1 MNNQSATL
9 DEIKIELG
17 KFPASVVDEFDK
29 ARALMPPNLTD
40 VQMREWASAGLEIA
54 QETVRSWEAAAE
66 FYKVSPKVL
75 GYMPLNYF
83 FKWTDCG
90 KSLCVESPTLAAAYF
105 EASPGTMS
113 KLRSRHIESWSNL
126 GRTLY
131 KGTWKSSTLA
141 CKFFQSSPALLEDL
155 SFPEIERFAKFLDA
169 LSHRSYDLASDCLT
183 LGQQLFPMIGD
194 DRAAFIN
201 MASALVDSG
210 WREIKA
216 FFESGARALPRI
228 EGTQRL
234 RFLNLSEQLVHSG
247 GMNIPSVMLET
258 SNALAQ
264 VDTHNH
270 EQILGMAEALLPRS
284 TAAVPEFIKA
294 CPQAMDK
301 LTMNQLEKWYAE
313 GVSILQQ
320 NSDGGL
326 AYFKIESARSE
337 EMLETLSSGVEF
349 QRIKDI
355 MEMYCRGL
363 AGAEIKLSESGELA
377 DKNIGWVSSEAP
389 TTEGTTVFLPTLVD
403 RYLTKLQNF
412 NWFKVVSTHQVAR
425 LEFGSFRFVFD
436 RPSAMFDDLR
446 SDLADKRMAATVTSS
461 ENGHSPE
468 IDAETLAKAYATD
481 VQRFFDLFDDRKLA
495 LDIYTVVE
503 EARLDARVKHE
514 YRGIRSPYTEV
525 QRDSLSSRP
534 NITELPMRQAM
545 VEFLV
550 RLSLQQYQ
558 GLPAPEQYKEEARQI
573 GRIMRQVLNP
583 EASVEDTAEA
593 TLRIYAIISQIPN
606 EEAPPEDWEDL
617 DMSDDMEEDYIDPD
631 EMESLLQQIA
641 QGMEMQVRP
650 EGEQEYEPSEEVDF
664 RGDFKP
670 ELVQLLEQLR
680 MQQDESGGEAS
691 GEPITQEM
699 LEELLQNSAEL
710 ELEAVQGEIQ
720 QSSNTMANNLMK
732 EAGVDAPQSPEFG
745 QGPLV
750 HVDEDG
756 GELEANEPQT
766 FVYDEWD
773 FRADDYKPRWCVVRQ
788 KTMQEGDPSYYGNT
802 LGNYGTLVTQIR
814 RQFEMMVPEMFRKVR
829 KLEDGEEIDIDDIIE
844 AFVDMKTGASPSD
857 KFYWRR
863 NKVQRDVA
871 VAFLLDTS
879 ASTAE
884 AIDDTRKNNDDW
896 DAPDD
901 PVEYMVWLRTRRGEA
916 MRRSY
921 KRIIDVEKEAI
932 VLLINAL
939 EAIGDL
945 YGIYGFSGYG
955 RENVEFYTIKD
966 LDENFSDRVKRRIDR
981 IAPLHATRMG
991 PAIRHTTYKL
1001 DKQDA
1006 RTKLM
1011 FLISDGR
1018 PQDRGYSREGVEK
1031 EYAVHDT
1038 KMALDEAKNKGINAF
1053 ALTVDKNG
1061 HDYLKTM
1068 CSDMGYEVLDD
1079 IYELPSRLLY
1089 LYKKLTM

>member
-1 MNNQSATL
+1 MNNQSATTL
-9 DEIKIELG
+9 DDIRVELG
-17 KFPASVVDEFDK
+17 KYPVSVADEFDK
-29 ARALMPPNLTD
+29 ARAQMPPNLTD
-40 VQMREWASAGLEIA
+40 AQMREWANAGLDIA
-54 QETVRSWEAAAE
+54 RETVRSWEAAAE
-66 FYKVSPKVL
+66 FYKVSAKVL

-90 KSLCVESPTLAAAYF
+90 KSLCAESPTLAAAYF

-126 GRTLY
+126 GRSLY

-155 SFPEIERFAKFLDA
+155 SFPEMERFAKFLDA
-169 LSHRSYDLASDCLT
+169 LSHRSYDLSSDCLT
-183 LGQQLFPMIGD
+183 LGQQLFPLIGA

-201 MASALVDSG
+201 MASTLVDSG

-228 EGTQRL
+228 EGTQRM

-264 VDTHNH
+264 IDTHDH
-270 EQILGMAEALLPRS
+270 AQILTLAEALLPS
-284 TAAVPEFIKA
+284 SAAAVPEFIKA
-294 CPQAMDK
+294 CPQALDK
-301 LTMNQLEKWYAE
+301 LTMTQLEKWYME
-313 GVSILQQ
+313 GVNILQQ
-320 NSDGGL
+320 NNDGGL

-349 QRIKDI
+349 ARIKDV

-363 AGAEIKLSESGELA
+363 AGADIKLAESGDLA
-377 DKNIGWVSSEAP
+377 GKNIGWVSNESP
-389 TTEGTTVFLPTLVD
+389 STEGSTVFVPSLVD
-403 RYLTKLQNF
+403 RYITKLQNF
-412 NWFKVVSTHQVAR
+412 NWFKVVSTHQVAH
-425 LEFGSFRFVFD
+425 LEFGSFWFEFD
-436 RPSAMFDDLR
+436 RPSVMFNDLR
-446 SDLADKRMAATVTSS
+446 PELARQKVVNGQASDMPD
-461 ENGHSPE
+461 
-468 IDAETLAKAYATD
+468 IDAESVEQAWLTD
-481 VQRFFDLFDDRKLA
+481 AQRFFDLFDDRKLA

-503 EARLDARVKHE
+503 DARLDARVKAE
-514 YRGIRSPYTEV
+514 YRGIRAPYTEI
-525 QRDSLSSRP
+525 QQDSLPERP

-550 RLSLQQYQ
+550 RLSLQQYED
-558 GLPAPEQYKEEARQI
+558 LPAPEQYVEQARQI
-573 GRIMRQVLNP
+573 GRIIRQVLKP
-583 EASVEDTAEA
+583 EATVEDTAEA
-593 TLRIYAIISQIPN
+593 TLRIYAVISQIPN

-617 DMSDDMEEDYIDPD
+617 DMSDDMQEDYMDPD
-631 EMESLLQQIA
+631 DMESLLQQIA

-650 EGEQEYEPSEEVDF
+650 DGEQDYESTEEVEF

-680 MQQDESGGEAS
+680 MQQDEGGQAS
-691 GEPITQEM
+691 GEPITQEQ

-710 ELEAVQGEIQ
+710 ELQAVQGEIQ

-756 GELEANEPQT
+756 GALEASEPQT

-773 FRADDYKPRWCVVRQ
+773 FRADDYKPRWCIVRQ
-788 KTMQEGDPSYYGNT
+788 KMMQEGDPSYYGNT
-802 LGNYGTLVTQIR
+802 LGNYGSLVTQIR

-829 KLEDGEEIDIDDIIE
+829 KLEDGEELDIDDIIE

-884 AIDDTRKNNDDW
+884 AIDDTRKNSDDW

-966 LDENFSDRVKRRIDR
+966 LDENFSDKVKKRIDR
-981 IAPLHATRMG
+981 VAPLHATRMG

>member
-9 DEIKIELG
+9 DDIKVELG
-17 KFPASVVDEFDK
+17 KYPASVVEEFDK
-29 ARALMPPNLTD
+29 AREQMPPNLTD
-40 VQMREWASAGLEIA
+40 AQMRQWANAGLELA

-66 FYKVSPKVL
+66 FYKVSAKVL

-83 FKWTDCG
+83 FKWSDCG

-105 EASPGTMS
+105 ESSPGTMS

-126 GRTLY
+126 GRSLY

-141 CKFFQSSPALLEDL
+141 CKFFQSSPLLLETI
-155 SFPEIERFAKFLDA
+155 SFPEMERFAKFLDA
-169 LSHRSYDLASDCLT
+169 LSHRSYDLSSDCLT
-183 LGQQLFPMIGD
+183 LGQQLFPMIGE
-194 DRAAFIN
+194 DRATFIN

-228 EGTQRL
+228 DSSQRM
-234 RFLNLSEQLVHSG
+234 RFLKLSEQLVHSG

-264 VDTHNH
+264 IESHEH
-270 EQILGMAEALLPRS
+270 EQILGMAELLLLQSP
-284 TAAVPEFIKA
+284 AAVPEFIKA
-294 CPQAMDK
+294 CPQALDK
-301 LTMNQLEKWYAE
+301 LTMSQLEKWYAE
-313 GVSILQQ
+313 GVNILQQ
-320 NSDGGL
+320 NQDGGL

-349 QRIKDI
+349 ARIKDV

-363 AGAEIKLSESGELA
+363 AGAEIKLAESGDLA
-377 DKNIGWVSSEAP
+377 NKNIGWVSSESP
-389 TTEGTTVFLPTLVD
+389 STEGSTVFVPSLVD
-403 RYLTKLQNF
+403 RYITKIQNF
-412 NWFKVVSTHQVAR
+412 NWFKVVSTHQVAH
-425 LEFGSFRFVFD
+425 LEFGSFWFEFD
-436 RPSAMFDDLR
+436 QPSVMFNDLR
-446 SDLADKRMAATVTSS
+446 HELDRQKVMATHTA
-461 ENGHSPE
+461 EMPE
-468 IDAETLAKAYATD
+468 IDAESLERAWLTD
-481 VQRFFDLFDDRKLA
+481 AQRFFDLFDDRKLA

-503 EARLDARVKHE
+503 DARLDARVKHE
-514 YRGIRSPYTEV
+514 YRGIRNPYTKI
-525 QRDSLSSRP
+525 QHDSLPSRP

-558 GLPAPEQYKEEARQI
+558 DLPAPEQYTEQARQI
-573 GRIMRQVLNP
+573 GRIIRQVLNP
-583 EASVEDTAEA
+583 EATVEDTAEA

-617 DMSDDMEEDYIDPD
+617 DMSEDMEEDYMDPD
-631 EMESLLQQIA
+631 DMESLLQQIA

-650 EGEQEYEPSEEVDF
+650 DGEQDYESTDEVEF

-680 MQQDESGGEAS
+680 MQQDQGGEAS

-756 GELEANEPQT
+756 GALEASEPQT

-773 FRADDYKPRWCVVRQ
+773 FRADDYKPRWCIVRQ

-829 KLEDGEEIDIDDIIE
+829 KLEDGEEIDIDEIIE
-844 AFVDMKTGASPSD
+844 AFVDMRTGVSPSD

-884 AIDDTRKNNDDW
+884 AIDDTRKNTDDW

-966 LDENFSDRVKRRIDR
+966 LDENFSDRVKKRIDR

>member
-9 DEIKIELG
+9 DDIRVELG
-17 KFPASVVDEFDK
+17 KYPGSVVEEFDK
-29 ARALMPPNLTD
+29 ARDQMPPNLTD
-40 VQMREWASAGLEIA
+40 AQMSQWANAGLELA

-66 FYKVSPKVL
+66 FYKVSAKVL

-90 KSLCVESPTLAAAYF
+90 RSLCAESPTLAAAYF

-113 KLRSRHIESWSNL
+113 KLRSRHIESWSDL
-126 GRTLY
+126 GRSLY

-141 CKFFQSSPALLEDL
+141 CKFFQSSPLLLETL
-155 SFPEIERFAKFLDA
+155 SFPEMERFAKFLDA
-169 LSHRSYDLASDCLT
+169 LSHRSYDLSSDCLI
-183 LGQQLFPMIGD
+183 LGQQLFPMIGE
-194 DRAAFIN
+194 DRATFIN

-228 EGTQRL
+228 DSSQRM
-234 RFLNLSEQLVHSG
+234 RFLKLSEQLVHSG

-264 VDTHNH
+264 IESHEH
-270 EQILGMAEALLPRS
+270 EQILGMAEVLLLQSP
-284 TAAVPEFIKA
+284 AAVPEFIKA
-294 CPQAMDK
+294 CPQALDK

-320 NSDGGL
+320 NQDGGL

-349 QRIKDI
+349 TRIKDV

-363 AGAEIKLSESGELA
+363 AGADIKLAESGDLA
-377 DKNIGWVSSEAP
+377 DKNIGWVSNESP
-389 TTEGTTVFLPTLVD
+389 STEGSTVFVPSLVD
-403 RYLTKLQNF
+403 RYITKLQNF
-412 NWFKVVSTHQVAR
+412 NWFKVVSTHQVAH
-425 LEFGSFRFVFD
+425 LEFGSFWFEFD
-436 RPSAMFDDLR
+436 RPSAMFNDLR
-446 SDLADKRMAATVTSS
+446 YELDRQKVMATQTS
-461 ENGHSPE
+461 EMPE
-468 IDAETLAKAYATD
+468 IDAESLEHAWLTD
-481 VQRFFDLFDDRKLA
+481 AQRFFDLFDDRKLA

-503 EARLDARVKHE
+503 DARLDARVKHE
-514 YRGIRSPYTEV
+514 YRGIRNPYTEI
-525 QRDSLSSRP
+525 QRDSLPNRP

-558 GLPAPEQYKEEARQI
+558 DLPAPEQYTEQARQI
-573 GRIMRQVLNP
+573 GRIIRQVLNP
-583 EASVEDTAEA
+583 EATVEDTAEA

-617 DMSDDMEEDYIDPD
+617 DMSEDMEEDYMDPD

-650 EGEQEYEPSEEVDF
+650 DGEQDYESTEEVEF

-680 MQQDESGGEAS
+680 MQQDEGGQAS

-756 GELEANEPQT
+756 GALEASEPQT

-773 FRADDYKPRWCVVRQ
+773 FRADDYKPRWCIVRQ
-788 KTMQEGDPSYYGNT
+788 KMMQEGDPSYYGNT

-844 AFVDMKTGASPSD
+844 AFVDMRTGASPSD

-966 LDENFSDRVKRRIDR
+966 LDENFSDRVKKRIDR

>member
-1 MNNQSATL
+1 MNTHSAPTL
-9 DEIKIELG
+9 EEIKAELG
-17 KFPASVVDEFDK
+17 KYPASVANEFDK
-29 ARALMPPNLTD
+29 AQAQMPPNLTEA
-40 VQMREWASAGLEIA
+40 QMADWANAGLDIA
-54 QETVRSWEAAAE
+54 KETVRSWEAAAE
-66 FYKVSPKVL
+66 FYKVSARVL

-90 KSLCVESPTLAAAYF
+90 KTLCKESPTLAAAYF
-105 EASPGTMS
+105 DASPGTMS
-113 KLRSRHIESWSNL
+113 KLRSRHIESWANL
-126 GRTLY
+126 GCGLY

-141 CKFFQSSPALLEDL
+141 CKFFQCSPALLEDL
-155 SFPEIERFAKFLDA
+155 SFPEMERFAKFLDA
-169 LSHRSYDLASDCLT
+169 LSHRSYDLSSECLT
-183 LGQQLFPMIGD
+183 LGQQLFPLIGE
-194 DRAAFIN
+194 DRSAFIAL
-201 MASALVDSG
+201 ASTLVDSG
-210 WREIKA
+210 WREIKS

-228 EGTQRL
+228 ESDQRM
-234 RFLNLSEQLVHSG
+234 RFLNLSEQLVKNG
-247 GMNIPSVMLET
+247 GTNIPSVMLET

-264 VDTHNH
+264 IDTHNH
-270 EQILGMAEALLPRS
+270 EQILTLAEGLLTCS
-284 TAAVPEFIKA
+284 HTAAPEFIKS
-294 CPQAMDK
+294 CPQALDK
-301 LTMNQLEKWYAE
+301 LTMSQLEKWYAE
-313 GVSILQQ
+313 GLNILTQ
-320 NSDGGL
+320 NADGGL

-349 QRIKDI
+349 ARIKDV
-355 MEMYCRGL
+355 MEMYCRAL
-363 AGAEIKLSESGELA
+363 AGADIKLAESGELA
-377 DKNIGWVSSEAP
+377 DKNIGWVSNESP
-389 TTEGTTVFLPTLVD
+389 STEGSTVFVPSLVD
-403 RYLTKLQNF
+403 RYLTKMQNF
-412 NWFKVVSTHQVAR
+412 NWFKVVSTHQVAH
-425 LEFGSFRFVFD
+425 LEFGSFWFEFD
-436 RPSAMFDDLR
+436 RPSAMFNDLR
-446 SDLADKRMAATVTSS
+446 HELARQKVDSTQAQAM
-461 ENGHSPE
+461 PE
-468 IDAETLAKAYATD
+468 IDAESVEEAWLTD
-481 VQRFFDLFDDRKLA
+481 AQRFFDLFDDRKLA

-503 EARLDARVKHE
+503 DARLDARVKVE
-514 YRGIRSPYTEV
+514 YRGIRRPYTEI
-525 QRDSLSSRP
+525 QIDSLPQRP

-550 RLSLQQYQ
+550 RLSLQQFE
-558 GLPAPEQYKEEARQI
+558 GLPAPQEYVEEAKQI
-573 GRIMRQVLNP
+573 GRIIRQVLNP
-583 EASVEDTAEA
+583 EAAVEDTAEA

-606 EEAPPEDWEDL
+606 EEIPPEDWEDV
-617 DMSDDMEEDYIDPD
+617 DMGDDQQEEYVDPD
-631 EMESLLQQIA
+631 DMESLLQQIA

-650 EGEQEYEPSEEVDF
+650 DGEQEYESTDEVEF

-680 MQQDESGGEAS
+680 MQNDEGGQAS
-691 GEPITQEM
+691 GEPITQEQ

-710 ELEAVQGEIQ
+710 ELQATQGEIQ
-720 QSSNTMANNLMK
+720 QSSNVMANNLMK

-756 GELEANEPQT
+756 GALEASEPQT

-773 FRADDYKPRWCVVRQ
+773 FRAEDYKPRWCIVRQ

-802 LGNYGTLVTQIR
+802 LGNYGSLVTQIR

-884 AIDDTRKNNDDW
+884 AIDDNKKNADDW

-966 LDENFSDRVKRRIDR
+966 LDENFSDKVKKRIDR
-981 IAPLHATRMG
+981 VAPLHATRMG

>member
-9 DEIKIELG
+9 DDIKVELG
-17 KFPASVVDEFDK
+17 KYPASVVEEFDK
-29 ARALMPPNLTD
+29 AREQMPPNLTD
-40 VQMREWASAGLEIA
+40 AQMRQWANAGLELA

-66 FYKVSPKVL
+66 FYKVSAKVL

-83 FKWTDCG
+83 FKWSDCG

-105 EASPGTMS
+105 ESSPGTMS

-126 GRTLY
+126 GRSLY

-141 CKFFQSSPALLEDL
+141 CKFFQSSPLLLETL
-155 SFPEIERFAKFLDA
+155 SFPEMERFAKFLDA
-169 LSHRSYDLASDCLT
+169 LSHRSYDLSSDCLT
-183 LGQQLFPMIGD
+183 LGQQLFPMIGE
-194 DRAAFIN
+194 DRATFIN

-228 EGTQRL
+228 DSSQRM
-234 RFLNLSEQLVHSG
+234 RFLKLSEQLVHSG

-264 VDTHNH
+264 IESHEH
-270 EQILGMAEALLPRS
+270 EQILGMAELLLLQSP
-284 TAAVPEFIKA
+284 AAVPEFIKA
-294 CPQAMDK
+294 CPQALDK
-301 LTMNQLEKWYAE
+301 LTMSQLEKWYAE
-313 GVSILQQ
+313 GVNILQQ
-320 NSDGGL
+320 NQDGGL

-349 QRIKDI
+349 ARIKDV

-363 AGAEIKLSESGELA
+363 AGAEIKLAESGDLA
-377 DKNIGWVSSEAP
+377 NKNIGWVSSESP
-389 TTEGTTVFLPTLVD
+389 STEGSTVFVPSLVD
-403 RYLTKLQNF
+403 RYITKIQNF
-412 NWFKVVSTHQVAR
+412 NWFKVVSTHQVAH
-425 LEFGSFRFVFD
+425 LEFGSFWFEFD
-436 RPSAMFDDLR
+436 QPSVMFNDLR
-446 SDLADKRMAATVTSS
+446 YELDRQKVMATQTA
-461 ENGHSPE
+461 EMPE
-468 IDAETLAKAYATD
+468 IDAESLERAWLTD
-481 VQRFFDLFDDRKLA
+481 AQRFFDLFDDRKLA

-503 EARLDARVKHE
+503 DARLDARVKHE
-514 YRGIRSPYTEV
+514 YRGIRNPYTEI
-525 QRDSLSSRP
+525 QHDSLPNRP

-558 GLPAPEQYKEEARQI
+558 DLPAPEQYTEQARQI
-573 GRIMRQVLNP
+573 GRIIRQVLNP
-583 EASVEDTAEA
+583 EATVEDTAEA

-617 DMSDDMEEDYIDPD
+617 DMSEDMEEDYMDPD
-631 EMESLLQQIA
+631 DMESLLQQIA

-650 EGEQEYEPSEEVDF
+650 DGEQDYESTDEVEF

-680 MQQDESGGEAS
+680 MQQDQGGEAS

-756 GELEANEPQT
+756 GALEASEPQT

-773 FRADDYKPRWCVVRQ
+773 FRADDYKPRWCIVRQ

-829 KLEDGEEIDIDDIIE
+829 RLEDGEEIDIDEIIE
-844 AFVDMKTGASPSD
+844 AFVDMRTGASPSD

-884 AIDDTRKNNDDW
+884 AIDDTRKNTDDW

-966 LDENFSDRVKRRIDR
+966 LDENFSDRVKKRIDR

>member
-1 MNNQSATL
+1 MNTHSAPML
-9 DEIKIELG
+9 EEIKAELG
-17 KFPASVVDEFDK
+17 KYPASVANEFDK
-29 ARALMPPNLTD
+29 AHAQMPPNLTEA
-40 VQMREWASAGLEIA
+40 QMADWANAGLDIA
-54 QETVRSWEAAAE
+54 KETVRSWEAAAE
-66 FYKVSPKVL
+66 FYKVSARVL

-90 KSLCVESPTLAAAYF
+90 KTLCKESPTLAAAYF

-113 KLRSRHIESWSNL
+113 KLRSRHIESWANL
-126 GRTLY
+126 GCGLY

-141 CKFFQSSPALLEDL
+141 CKFFQCSPALLEDL
-155 SFPEIERFAKFLDA
+155 SFPEMERFAKFLDA
-169 LSHRSYDLASDCLT
+169 LSHRSYDLSSECLT
-183 LGQQLFPMIGD
+183 LGQQLFPLIGE
-194 DRAAFIN
+194 DRSAFIAL
-201 MASALVDSG
+201 ASTLVDSG
-210 WREIKA
+210 WREIKS

-228 EGTQRL
+228 ESTQRM
-234 RFLNLSEQLVHSG
+234 RFLNLSEQLVKNG
-247 GMNIPSVMLET
+247 GSNIPSVMLET
-258 SNALAQ
+258 SNALSQ
-264 VDTHNH
+264 IDTHNH
-270 EQILGMAEALLPRS
+270 EQILTLAEGLLTCS
-284 TAAVPEFIKA
+284 HAAAPEFIKS
-294 CPQAMDK
+294 CPQALDK
-301 LTMNQLEKWYAE
+301 LTMSQLEKWYAE
-313 GVSILQQ
+313 GLNILTQ
-320 NSDGGL
+320 NADGGL

-349 QRIKDI
+349 ARIKDV
-355 MEMYCRGL
+355 MEMYCRAL
-363 AGAEIKLSESGELA
+363 AGADIKLAESGELA
-377 DKNIGWVSSEAP
+377 DKNIGWVSNESP
-389 TTEGTTVFLPTLVD
+389 STEGSTVFVPSLVD
-403 RYLTKLQNF
+403 RYITKMQNF
-412 NWFKVVSTHQVAR
+412 NWFKVVSTHQVAH
-425 LEFGSFRFVFD
+425 LEFGSFWFEFD
-436 RPSAMFDDLR
+436 RPSAMFNDLR
-446 SDLADKRMAATVTSS
+446 HELARQKVASTQAQAM
-461 ENGHSPE
+461 PE
-468 IDAETLAKAYATD
+468 IDVESVEEAWLTD
-481 VQRFFDLFDDRKLA
+481 AQRFFDLFDDRKLA

-503 EARLDARVKHE
+503 DARLDARVKVE
-514 YRGIRSPYTEV
+514 YRGIRRPYTEI
-525 QRDSLSSRP
+525 QIDSLPQRP

-550 RLSLQQYQ
+550 RLSLQQFE
-558 GLPAPEQYKEEARQI
+558 GLPAPQEYVEEAKQI
-573 GRIMRQVLNP
+573 GRIIRQVLNP
-583 EASVEDTAEA
+583 EAAVEDTAEA

-606 EEAPPEDWEDL
+606 EEIPPEDWEDV
-617 DMSDDMEEDYIDPD
+617 DMGDDQQEEYADPD
-631 EMESLLQQIA
+631 DMESLLQQIA
-641 QGMEMQVRP
+641 QGMEMQARP
-650 EGEQEYEPSEEVDF
+650 DGEQEYESTDEVEF

-680 MQQDESGGEAS
+680 MQNDEGGQAS
-691 GEPITQEM
+691 GEPITQEQ

-710 ELEAVQGEIQ
+710 ELQATQGEIQ
-720 QSSNTMANNLMK
+720 QSSNVMANNLMK

-756 GELEANEPQT
+756 GALEASEPQT

-773 FRADDYKPRWCVVRQ
+773 FRAEDYKPRWCIVRQ

-802 LGNYGTLVTQIR
+802 LGNYGSLVTQIR

-884 AIDDTRKNNDDW
+884 AIDDNKKNADDW

-966 LDENFSDRVKRRIDR
+966 LDENFSDKVKKRIDR
-981 IAPLHATRMG
+981 VAPLHATRMG

>member
-1 MNNQSATL
+1 MNNQSATTL
-9 DEIKIELG
+9 DDIRIELG
-17 KFPASVVDEFDK
+17 KYPASVADEFDK
-29 ARALMPPNLTD
+29 ARAQMPPNLTD
-40 VQMREWASAGLEIA
+40 AQLREWANAGLDIA
-54 QETVRSWEAAAE
+54 KETVRSWEAAAE
-66 FYKVSPKVL
+66 FYKVSARVL
-75 GYMPLNYF
+75 GFMPLNYF

-90 KSLCVESPTLAAAYF
+90 KSLCAESPTLAAAYF

-126 GRTLY
+126 GRSLY

-155 SFPEIERFAKFLDA
+155 SFPEMERFAKFLDA
-169 LSHRSYDLASDCLT
+169 LSHRSYDLSSDCLT
-183 LGQQLFPMIGD
+183 LGQQLFPLIGA

-201 MASALVDSG
+201 MASTLADSG

-228 EGTQRL
+228 EGTQRM
-234 RFLNLSEQLVHSG
+234 RFLNLSERLVQSG

-264 VDTHNH
+264 IDAHDH
-270 EQILGMAEALLPRS
+270 PQILTLAEGLLAS
-284 TAAVPEFIKA
+284 SAAAVPEFIKA
-294 CPQAMDK
+294 CPHALDK
-301 LTMNQLEKWYAE
+301 LTMAQLEKWYME
-313 GVSILQQ
+313 GVNILRQ
-320 NSDGGL
+320 NNDGGL

-349 QRIKDI
+349 TRIKDV

-363 AGAEIKLSESGELA
+363 AGADIKLAESGDLA
-377 DKNIGWVSSEAP
+377 DKNIGWVSNESP
-389 TTEGTTVFLPTLVD
+389 STEGSTVFVPSLVD
-403 RYLTKLQNF
+403 RYITKLQNF
-412 NWFKVVSTHQVAR
+412 NWFKVVSTHQVAH
-425 LEFGSFRFVFD
+425 LEFGSFWFEFD
-436 RPSAMFDDLR
+436 RPSVMFDDLR
-446 SDLADKRMAATVTSS
+446 PELARRKVTN
-461 ENGHSPE
+461 EQTPDMPE
-468 IDAETLAKAYATD
+468 IDASSIEQAWLTD
-481 VQRFFDLFDDRKLA
+481 AQRFFDLFEDRKLA

-503 EARLDARVKHE
+503 DARLDARVKAE
-514 YRGIRSPYTEV
+514 YRGIRAPYTEI
-525 QRDSLSSRP
+525 QQDSLPERP

-550 RLSLQQYQ
+550 RLSLQQYE
-558 GLPAPEQYKEEARQI
+558 GLPAPQEYVEQARQI
-573 GRIMRQVLNP
+573 GRTIRQVLNP
-583 EASVEDTAEA
+583 EAVVEDTAEA
-593 TLRIYAIISQIPN
+593 TLRIYAVISQIPN

-617 DMSDDMEEDYIDPD
+617 DMSDDMEEDYMDPD
-631 EMESLLQQIA
+631 DMESLLQQMA

-650 EGEQEYEPSEEVDF
+650 DGEQDYESTEEVEF

-680 MQQDESGGEAS
+680 MQQDEGGQAN
-691 GEPITQEM
+691 GEPITQEQ
-699 LEELLQNSAEL
+699 LEDLLQNSAEL
-710 ELEAVQGEIQ
+710 ELQSVQGELQ

-756 GELEANEPQT
+756 GALEANEPQT

-773 FRADDYKPRWCVVRQ
+773 FRADDYKPRWCIVRQ

-802 LGNYGTLVTQIR
+802 LGNYGSLVTQIR

-829 KLEDGEEIDIDDIIE
+829 KLEDGEELDIDDIIE

-884 AIDDTRKNNDDW
+884 AIDDTRKNSDDW

-901 PVEYMVWLRTRRGEA
+901 PVEYMVWLRTRRGES
-916 MRRSY
+916 MKRSY

-966 LDENFSDRVKRRIDR
+966 LDENFSDRVKKRIDR
-981 IAPLHATRMG
+981 VAPLHATRMG

>member
-1 MNNQSATL
+1 MNTHSAL
-9 DEIKIELG
+9 MLEEIKAELG
-17 KFPASVVDEFDK
+17 KYPASVANEFDK
-29 ARALMPPNLTD
+29 AHAQMPPNLTEA
-40 VQMREWASAGLEIA
+40 QMADWANAGLDIA
-54 QETVRSWEAAAE
+54 KETVRSWEAAAE
-66 FYKVSPKVL
+66 FYKVSARVL

-90 KSLCVESPTLAAAYF
+90 KTLCKESPTLAAAYF

-113 KLRSRHIESWSNL
+113 KLRSRHIESWANL
-126 GRTLY
+126 GCGLY

-141 CKFFQSSPALLEDL
+141 CKFFQCSPALLEDL
-155 SFPEIERFAKFLDA
+155 SFPEMERFAKFLDA
-169 LSHRSYDLASDCLT
+169 LSHRSYDLSSECLT
-183 LGQQLFPMIGD
+183 LGQQLFPLIGE
-194 DRAAFIN
+194 DRSAFIAL
-201 MASALVDSG
+201 ASTLVDSG
-210 WREIKA
+210 WREIKS

-228 EGTQRL
+228 ESTQRM
-234 RFLNLSEQLVHSG
+234 RFLNLSEQLVKNG
-247 GMNIPSVMLET
+247 GSNIPSVMLET
-258 SNALAQ
+258 SNALSQ
-264 VDTHNH
+264 IDTHNH
-270 EQILGMAEALLPRS
+270 EQILTLAEGLLTCS
-284 TAAVPEFIKA
+284 HVAAPEFIKS
-294 CPQAMDK
+294 CPQALDK
-301 LTMNQLEKWYAE
+301 LTMSQLEKWYAE
-313 GVSILQQ
+313 GLNILTQ
-320 NSDGGL
+320 NADGGL

-349 QRIKDI
+349 ARIKDV
-355 MEMYCRGL
+355 MEMYCRAL
-363 AGAEIKLSESGELA
+363 AGADIKLAESGELA
-377 DKNIGWVSSEAP
+377 DKNIGWVSNESP
-389 TTEGTTVFLPTLVD
+389 STEGSTVFVPSLVD
-403 RYLTKLQNF
+403 RYITKMQNF
-412 NWFKVVSTHQVAR
+412 NWFKVVSTHQVAH
-425 LEFGSFRFVFD
+425 LEFGSFWFEFD
-436 RPSAMFDDLR
+436 RPSAMFNDLR
-446 SDLADKRMAATVTSS
+446 HELARQKVVSTQAQAM
-461 ENGHSPE
+461 PE
-468 IDAETLAKAYATD
+468 IDAESVEEAWLTD
-481 VQRFFDLFDDRKLA
+481 AQRFFDLFDDRKLA

-503 EARLDARVKHE
+503 DARLDARVKVE
-514 YRGIRSPYTEV
+514 YRGIRRPYTEI
-525 QRDSLSSRP
+525 QIDSLPQRP

-550 RLSLQQYQ
+550 RLSLQQFE
-558 GLPAPEQYKEEARQI
+558 GLPAPQEYVEEAKQI
-573 GRIMRQVLNP
+573 GRIIRQVLNP
-583 EASVEDTAEA
+583 EAAVEDTAEA

-606 EEAPPEDWEDL
+606 EEIPPEDWEDV
-617 DMSDDMEEDYIDPD
+617 DMGDDQQEEYADPD
-631 EMESLLQQIA
+631 DMESLLQQIA

-650 EGEQEYEPSEEVDF
+650 DGEQEYESTDEVEF

-680 MQQDESGGEAS
+680 MQNDEGGQAS
-691 GEPITQEM
+691 GEPITQEQ

-710 ELEAVQGEIQ
+710 ELQATQGEIQ
-720 QSSNTMANNLMK
+720 QSSNVMANNLMK

-756 GELEANEPQT
+756 GALEASEPQT

-773 FRADDYKPRWCVVRQ
+773 FRAEDYKPRWCIVRQ

-802 LGNYGTLVTQIR
+802 LGNYGSLVTQIR

-884 AIDDTRKNNDDW
+884 AIDDNKKNADDW

-966 LDENFSDRVKRRIDR
+966 LDENFSDKVKKRIDR
-981 IAPLHATRMG
+981 VAPLHATRMG

>member
-9 DEIKIELG
+9 DDIKVELG
-17 KFPASVVDEFDK
+17 KYPASVVEEFDK
-29 ARALMPPNLTD
+29 AREQMPPNLTD
-40 VQMREWASAGLEIA
+40 AQMRQWANAGLELA

-66 FYKVSPKVL
+66 FYKVSAKVL

-83 FKWTDCG
+83 FKWSDCG

-105 EASPGTMS
+105 ESSPGTMS

-126 GRTLY
+126 GRSLY

-141 CKFFQSSPALLEDL
+141 CKFFQSSPLLLETL
-155 SFPEIERFAKFLDA
+155 SFPEMERFAKFLDA
-169 LSHRSYDLASDCLT
+169 LSHRSYDLSSDCLT
-183 LGQQLFPMIGD
+183 LGQQLFPMIGE
-194 DRAAFIN
+194 DRATFIN

-228 EGTQRL
+228 DSSQRM
-234 RFLNLSEQLVHSG
+234 RFLKLSEQLVHSG

-264 VDTHNH
+264 IEPHEH
-270 EQILGMAEALLPRS
+270 EQILGMAELLLLQSP
-284 TAAVPEFIKA
+284 AAVPEFIKA
-294 CPQAMDK
+294 CPQALDK
-301 LTMNQLEKWYAE
+301 LTMSQLEKWYAE
-313 GVSILQQ
+313 GVNILQQ
-320 NSDGGL
+320 NQDGGL

-349 QRIKDI
+349 ARIKDV

-363 AGAEIKLSESGELA
+363 AGAEIKLAESGDLA
-377 DKNIGWVSSEAP
+377 NKNIGWVSSESP
-389 TTEGTTVFLPTLVD
+389 STEGSTVFVPSLVD
-403 RYLTKLQNF
+403 RYITKIQNF
-412 NWFKVVSTHQVAR
+412 NWFKVVSTHQVAH
-425 LEFGSFRFVFD
+425 LEFGSFWFEFD
-436 RPSAMFDDLR
+436 QPSVMFNDLR
-446 SDLADKRMAATVTSS
+446 YELDRQKVMATQTA
-461 ENGHSPE
+461 EMPE
-468 IDAETLAKAYATD
+468 IDAESLERAWLTD
-481 VQRFFDLFDDRKLA
+481 AQRFFDLFDDRKLA

-503 EARLDARVKHE
+503 DARLDARVKHE
-514 YRGIRSPYTEV
+514 YRGIRNPYTEI
-525 QRDSLSSRP
+525 QHDSLPNRP

-558 GLPAPEQYKEEARQI
+558 DLPAPEQYTEQARQI
-573 GRIMRQVLNP
+573 GRIIRQVLNP
-583 EASVEDTAEA
+583 EATVEDTAEA

-606 EEAPPEDWEDL
+606 EEAPPEDWENL
-617 DMSDDMEEDYIDPD
+617 DMSEDMEEDYMDPD
-631 EMESLLQQIA
+631 DMESLLQQIA

-650 EGEQEYEPSEEVDF
+650 DGEQDYESTDEVEF

-680 MQQDESGGEAS
+680 MQQDQGGEAS

-756 GELEANEPQT
+756 GALEASEPQT

-773 FRADDYKPRWCVVRQ
+773 FRADDYKPRWCIVRQ

-829 KLEDGEEIDIDDIIE
+829 RLEDGEEIDIDEIIE
-844 AFVDMKTGASPSD
+844 AFVDMRTGASPSD

-884 AIDDTRKNNDDW
+884 AIDDTRKNTDDW

-966 LDENFSDRVKRRIDR
+966 LDENFSDRVKKRIDR

>member
-9 DEIKIELG
+9 DDIKVELG
-17 KFPASVVDEFDK
+17 KYPASVVEEFDK
-29 ARALMPPNLTD
+29 AREQMPPNLTD
-40 VQMREWASAGLEIA
+40 AQMRQWANAGLELA

-66 FYKVSPKVL
+66 FYKVSAKVL

-83 FKWTDCG
+83 FKWSDCG

-105 EASPGTMS
+105 ESSPGTMS

-126 GRTLY
+126 GRSLY

-141 CKFFQSSPALLEDL
+141 CKFFQSSPLLLETL
-155 SFPEIERFAKFLDA
+155 SFPEMERFAKFLDA
-169 LSHRSYDLASDCLT
+169 LSHRSYDLSSDCLT
-183 LGQQLFPMIGD
+183 LGQQLFPMIGE
-194 DRAAFIN
+194 DRATFIN

-228 EGTQRL
+228 DSSQRM
-234 RFLNLSEQLVHSG
+234 RFLKLSEQLVHSG

-264 VDTHNH
+264 IEPHEH
-270 EQILGMAEALLPRS
+270 EQILGMAELLLLQSP
-284 TAAVPEFIKA
+284 AAVPEFIKA
-294 CPQAMDK
+294 CPQALDK
-301 LTMNQLEKWYAE
+301 LTMSQLEKWYAE
-313 GVSILQQ
+313 GVNILQQ
-320 NSDGGL
+320 NQDGGL

-349 QRIKDI
+349 ARIKDV

-363 AGAEIKLSESGELA
+363 AGAEIKLAESGDLA
-377 DKNIGWVSSEAP
+377 NKNIGWVSSESP
-389 TTEGTTVFLPTLVD
+389 STEGSTVFVPSLVD
-403 RYLTKLQNF
+403 RYITKIQNF
-412 NWFKVVSTHQVAR
+412 NWFKVVSTHQVAH
-425 LEFGSFRFVFD
+425 LEFGSFWFEFD
-436 RPSAMFDDLR
+436 QPSVMFNDLR
-446 SDLADKRMAATVTSS
+446 YELDRQKVMATQTA
-461 ENGHSPE
+461 EMPE
-468 IDAETLAKAYATD
+468 IDAESLERAWLTD
-481 VQRFFDLFDDRKLA
+481 AQRFFDLFDDRKLA

-503 EARLDARVKHE
+503 DARLDARVKHE
-514 YRGIRSPYTEV
+514 YRGIRNPYTEI
-525 QRDSLSSRP
+525 QHDSLPNRP

-558 GLPAPEQYKEEARQI
+558 DLPAPEQYTEQARQI
-573 GRIMRQVLNP
+573 GRIIRQVLNP
-583 EASVEDTAEA
+583 EATVEDTAEA

-617 DMSDDMEEDYIDPD
+617 DMSEDMEEDYMDPD
-631 EMESLLQQIA
+631 DMESLLQQIA

-650 EGEQEYEPSEEVDF
+650 DGEQDYESTDEVEF

-680 MQQDESGGEAS
+680 MQQDQGGEAS

-756 GELEANEPQT
+756 GALEASEPQT

-773 FRADDYKPRWCVVRQ
+773 FRADDYKPRWCIVRQ

-829 KLEDGEEIDIDDIIE
+829 RLEDGEEIDIDEIIE
-844 AFVDMKTGASPSD
+844 AFVDMRTGASPSD

-884 AIDDTRKNNDDW
+884 AIDDTRKNTDDW

-966 LDENFSDRVKRRIDR
+966 LDENFSDRVKKRIDR